1 MSNEEEISIPSV
13 EDAYKFC
20 NFELNP
26 DGSLTRLTPF
36 PIPIVPAVPEIDPDK
51 PIADITLSRD
61 IPLNPKNKTYIRLFR
76 PRNIPPETK
85 LPIIFHFHGAGF
97 MWLGPD
103 AIIYAEL
110 SNRTAAHTPAVI
122 AAVGYRLTPEH
133 RLPAAYDD
141 AVEAI
146 NWAKTQ
152 ALAAG
157 GDGDG
162 VCDPWMEE
170 LVDFSRVFL
179 MGLGS
184 GGNIVYHAALRAVDL
199 DLEPLKIVGL
209 IINQPFFGGLQRT
222 ESEITYANDVN
233 MPLHVADLL
242 WSLALPEGADRGH
255 EYCDPSNVGSHGYKI
270 VRLPTTVVRT
280 YEGSILVDRQQEFAH
295 MLAARGVHVMA
306 QFMEGGYQAMD
317 IVDPISAQTL
327 YDDIRDFVSSVA
339 RVYEVMFAPS
349 FFFSSFFLFIV
360 RGGSSL
366 SWVPREARPLP

>member
-1 MSNEEEISIPSV
+1 MSDEEEIPIPSM
-13 EDAYKFC
+13 EDACRFLKFKV
-20 NFELNP
+20 NP

-36 PIPIVPAVPEIDPDK
+36 PIPIVPAVPEFHPDYNNSA
-51 PIADITLSRD
+51 ADIIALSRE
-61 IPLNPKNKTYIRLFR
+61 IPLNNKNKTYIRLFR
-76 PRNIPPETK
+76 PRGTPPETK
-85 LPIIFHFHGAGF
+85 LPIIFHFHGGGF
-97 MWLGPD
+97 LWFGPD
-103 AIIYAEL
+103 AIVYAEL
-110 SNRTAAHTPAVI
+110 SNRT
-122 AAVGYRLTPEH
+122 H

-157 GDGDG
+157 GGGDG
-162 VCDPWMEE
+162 ACDPWMEE

-209 IINQPFFGGLQRT
+209 IINQTLFGGLQRT
-222 ESEITYANDVN
+222 ESEITYANDVSL
-233 MPLHVADLL
+233 PLHGADLL
-242 WSLALPEGADRGH
+242 WSLVLPEGADRRH

-270 VRLPTTVVRT
+270 GRLPTTVVRT

-306 QFMEGGYQAMD
+306 QFIEGGHHVMD
-317 IVDPISAQTL
+317 AVDPISAQTL

-339 RVYEVMFAPS
+339 LVD
-349 FFFSSFFLFIV
+349 
-360 RGGSSL
+360 GGCD
-366 SWVPREARPLP
+366 